1 MVSRVPWHTS
11 HEREGQRVDGLTRR
25 TVLRLGVP
33 GAFAIAGVRPAVAE
47 PIDGKGNDVCPC
59 FIDITGATL
68 SGDETIE
75 VSGPCAVANPPEEV
89 TVHVRVRGSTG
100 ARAVGAATFDCTA
113 REDGDT
119 ETTRDT
125 FSVSA
130 PVRGKSRFGTDKDVT
145 IHATAHIRPDREAHI
160 VFRWSWEGVL
170 E

>member
-1 MVSRVPWHTS
+1 M
-11 HEREGQRVDGLTRR
+11 
-25 TVLRLGVP
+25 LRLGVP
-33 GAFAIAGVRPAVAE
+33 GAFAIAGVRPVAAE

-68 SGDETIE
+68 NGDETIE

-89 TVHVRVRGSTG
+89 TVHVRIHGDTG

-113 REDGDT
+113 REDGDADAV
-119 ETTRDT
+119 RDT

-130 PVRGKSRFGTDKDVT
+130 SVRGQPRFRTDETVT
-145 IHATAHIRPDREAHI
+145 VHATAHIRPDREADI
-160 VFRWSWEGVL
+160 VFRWSWEGIL